1 MVLTPDDIARAAA
14 TTGWRTGTYP
24 ESAPLCG
31 LALPSPVA
39 QRRSPVNVSVGDGAY
54 INVTTYAYAM
64 ASAADLKAMTDTVT
78 QSASQCPDKTLETGS
93 QRFTLEF
100 IKPIESKPPLVDYSL
115 EFGYVGRSD
124 AGTSMTA
131 YVSYA
136 TLGNYAIRTEYQIF
150 GQKFS
155 EADSADANK
164 IRVAQIVKLFVN
176 APRG

>member
-1 MVLTPDDIARAAA
+1 MVLTPDDIAKAAS

-24 ESAPLCG
+24 EAAPLCG

-39 QRRSPVNVSVGDGAY
+39 QQRSPVNVSVGDGAY

-64 ASAADLKAMTDTVT
+64 GSAADLKAMTDTVN
-78 QSASQCPDKTLETGS
+78 QSASQCPDKTLDDGG
-93 QRFTLEF
+93 QQFTLEF

-124 AGTSMTA
+124 YGTSMTA
-131 YVSYA
+131 YVVYT
-136 TLGNYAIRTEYQIF
+136 TLGNYAIRTEYQVF